1 MHQQWPWF
9 KSNLDLIEMLL
20 SKTEPAIA
28 AHYDEVLVSDSV
40 TAVRSQAQQNGNPE
54 VAEDERALINL
65 GASLRDQ
72 LSATETAVLK
82 VTGNSSVEAAVS
94 TPPAGHATGNA
105 SRVLKCFLRVFTQLL
120 S

>member
-1 MHQQWPWF
+1 MRCKEVILEMHQQWPWF

-28 AHYDEVLVSDSV
+28 AHYDEVLVSDSA
-40 TAVRSQAQQNGNPE
+40 TAVRSQVHQNEKCE
-54 VAEDERALINL
+54 VEDERALIHL

-94 TPPAGHATGNA
+94 PLLQRAM
-105 SRVLKCFLRVFTQLL
+105 RLR
-120 S
+120 